1 MTYSKMAL
9 QNDFANALQLE
20 KNYEDSFKPL
30 YDHLKE
36 LNEVI
41 SSNFS
46 QTTEKT
52 FWKKSVKV
60 PIKFNI
66 ESKGESKGILWIT
79 ICSRIGNYLLRIKNN
94 EISYCSSHCFT
105 NKDKQL
111 FYIIPAFMS
120 IEHHFYE
127 EDFMNPVQF
136 FSHLIRQYK
145 EYLNEQP

>member
-9 QNDFANALQLE
+9 QNDFACALELE
-20 KNYEDSFKPL
+20 KDYEDSFKPL
-30 YDHLKE
+30 YGHLKE

-46 QTTEKT
+46 ETTEKT

-60 PIKFNI
+60 PIKFDVNG
-66 ESKGESKGILWIT
+66 KGETKDSSWIY
-79 ICSRIGNYLLRIKNN
+79 IHSRIGNYLIILEDN
-94 EISYCSSHCFT
+94 EIRYCSSHCFT

-111 FYIIPAFMS
+111 FYVIPGFMS
-120 IEHHFYE
+120 LEHYFYK

-136 FSHLIRQYK
+136 FSYLIRHHK
-145 EYLNEQP
+145 GYLNV